1 MSFAKMTQPA
11 TPRRLWSLVGF
22 PGSGKSTFAARMRG
36 PLLAIDADHRFDEV
50 LSLAGDV
57 YQLSAS
63 PADNVQ
69 TERIVDCLHANM
81 AGSPVRTIVVDSL
94 TAIMAPLVTQAIID
108 NDAGRNKNR
117 MSAFKEKAL
126 AMRLLQDAVSAWGCD
141 VLWIYHLQ
149 NGRDANANEVT
160 TATISRTELARLTRS
175 INLHLRIFETG
186 DKRAVKVEW
195 ARRGRSGMTL
205 IDESGTWEG
214 MPEKIEQ
221 AVYGGLSLADQDRIE
236 QAMPTAFAGPEQA
249 MAWSL
254 DFGAFD
260 NLPHARNAYD
270 KLKREQKPK
279 TAGEFWPLWIADCVA
294 RKASLMAAADGNGQ
308 SPTTQASTPAQT
320 TPENGLDDFDSL
332 PGHDRSVYGKPS
344 FDDLQD
350 TTRPAWHTATEA
362 RAWAMDMSA
371 FDHAKDVEDA
381 YAKAKIEY
389 IASTPEPTTT
399 GMFDTWY
406 GLVVKRLTDLHAEL
420 DFMAAGDDKPLF

>member
-1 MSFAKMTQPA
+1 MFTKMTQPA

-50 LSLAGDV
+50 MSLAGDV

-63 PADNVQ
+63 PSDNVQ
-69 TERIVDCLHANM
+69 TERIVDCLHAHM
-81 AGSPVRTIVVDSL
+81 KGSPVRTIVVDSL
-94 TAIMAPLVTQAIID
+94 TAIMAPLVTQAILD
-108 NDAGRNKNR
+108 NDAGKNKNR

-126 AMRLLQDAVSAWGCD
+126 AMRLLQDAVSAWGTD

-149 NGRDANANEVT
+149 SGRDAGANEVT

-175 INLHLRIFETG
+175 LNMALRIVEAG

-205 IDESGTWEG
+205 VDETGTWEG
-214 MPEKIEQ
+214 MPERIEA
-221 AVYGGLSLADQDRIE
+221 AVYGGLTPADQDRIE
-236 QAMPTAFAGPEQA
+236 QSMPKDFPGPEQA
-249 MAWSL
+249 LAWSL

-270 KLKREQKPK
+270 ALKRDRKPK

-308 SPTTQASTPAQT
+308 SPTTQAGTPAQKA
-320 TPENGLDDFDSL
+320 PEKGKDDFDRL
-332 PGHDRSVYGKPS
+332 PGHPRSAYGRPS
-344 FDDLQD
+344 FADLQT
-350 TTRPAWHTATEA
+350 TTRPAWRSGTEA
-362 RAWAMDMSA
+362 KQWAMDMAA
-371 FDHAKDVEDA
+371 FDHTNDAEDA
-381 YAKAKIEY
+381 YASAKVQY
-389 IASTPEPTTT
+389 LASTAAPEAA
-399 GMFDTWY
+399 GMFDLWY
-406 GLVVKRLTDLHAEL
+406 RIVVNRLLELHHEL
-420 DFMAAGDDKPLF
+420 DLIAAGDGKSPF